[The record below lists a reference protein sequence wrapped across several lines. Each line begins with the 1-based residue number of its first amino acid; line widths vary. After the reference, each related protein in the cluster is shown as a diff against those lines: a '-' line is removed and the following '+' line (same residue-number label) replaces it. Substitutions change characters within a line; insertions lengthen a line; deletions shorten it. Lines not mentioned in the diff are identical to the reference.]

1 MPRKKN
7 DLNTI
12 YISERLQEKLRPIS
26 RCALTTVVAPMGYG
40 KTTAVN
46 WYLNERIKK
55 DHGGVIRISIYTNN
69 LPIFWKSVQNAF
81 RFAGFDFFEDYEC
94 PSDPASGG
102 LFADDLSHLLAGEA
116 DYYIFINDFHLLTDA
131 RIADFLCTLARR
143 IPENVH
149 LVVASRDRF
158 LTGGAVVSLGSKLHQ
173 ITVDH
178 LRLNHTE
185 LSIYAHL
192 CGTELSDR
200 QIESLLH
207 SSEGW
212 FSAVYLNLCSFAEQG
227 KLPDNHSDIYE
238 MFSAAMIDLLPDT
251 QREFLIVMG
260 LADEFSAEMA
270 KFITGN
276 EDTKQLLAD
285 MTSQNAFVSRLADG
299 VTYRFHHMMKECAE
313 RAFAAL
319 DQEKKTFYLDRYGQ
333 WYEDHRQYLHGL
345 ASYRKSGNFDAA
357 LRVIQK
363 DAGILLASLKA
374 EDVLE
379 FLSRCPKEVLEKH
392 PLSVLVLMRS
402 MFNWRKIPQMLQ
414 LKEFLIQA
422 IDRHKEISEEERGNL
437 LGECDLITSFL
448 MYNDISQMSRFHRS
462 ASRQMSRPAISIRN
476 DGGWTFGSPSVLMMF
491 HREPGELLKE
501 QEEMNECM
509 PHYYKIT
516 NGHGQGAERV
526 MDAEALF
533 VQGNFADAHIA
544 LEGAYSQIEE
554 NGQECMALCCDF
566 LSMRLSLCMDIKQRY
581 SFEQRYMDLM
591 KHHNSM
597 WINIFNSTCAYYY
610 ALTGCVDKIP
620 ELFGDHRLATVN
632 FLAPGRPMMEMIE
645 NQVYLAQG
653 AYAKVIGRREGIL
666 AMCEGLH
673 YALVALHVQI
683 QTAAAY
689 EKMGK
694 QGEAR
699 AILKQALL
707 AASKDHMVM
716 PFVENFTYL
725 EPLFKGSMPEIEEK
739 FLEKILF
746 LGKIYGENCK
756 NKGNEKQYPEQFK
769 CLTKQELKLTELM
782 AAHMSN
788 KEIAAKLY
796 LSEGTVKQYINQI
809 YSKLEITGD
818 TRTKRKQLLEQF
830 YTNN

>member
-1 MPRKKN
+1 M
-7 DLNTI
+7 
-12 YISERLQEKLRPIS
+12 
-26 RCALTTVVAPMGYG
+26 
-40 KTTAVN
+40 
-46 WYLNERIKK
+46 
-55 DHGGVIRISIYTNN
+55 
-69 LPIFWKSVQNAF
+69 
-81 RFAGFDFFEDYEC
+81 
-94 PSDPASGG
+94 
-102 LFADDLSHLLAGEA
+102 
-116 DYYIFINDFHLLTDA
+116 
-131 RIADFLCTLARR
+131 
-143 IPENVH
+143 
-149 LVVASRDRF
+149 
-158 LTGGAVVSLGSKLHQ
+158 VSLGSKLHQ

-238 MFSAAMIDLLPDT
+238 MFSAAMIDPLPDT

-345 ASYRKSGNFDAA
+345 ASYRKNGNFDAA

-632 FLAPGRPMMEMIE
+632 FLAPGRPMVEMIE

-707 AASKDHMVM
+707 AASKDHMIM

-739 FLEKILF
+739 FLEKILS

-769 CLTKQELKLTELM
+769 CLTEQELKLTELM

>member
-116 DYYIFINDFHLLTDA
+116 DYYIFIDDFHLLTDA

-238 MFSAAMIDLLPDT
+238 MFSAAMIDPLPDT

-276 EDTKQLLAD
+276 EDTKQLLVD

-739 FLEKILF
+739 FLEKILS

-769 CLTKQELKLTELM
+769 CLTEQELKLTELM

>member
-26 RCALTTVVAPMGYG
+26 RCTLTTVIAPMGYG

-46 WYLNERIKK
+46 WYLNERVKK
-55 DHGGVIRISIYTNN
+55 DHGVVIRISIYTNN

-81 RFAGFDFFEDYEC
+81 RFAGFDFFEEYEC

-102 LFADDLSHLLAGEA
+102 LFADDLSHLLAGET
-116 DYYIFINDFHLLTDA
+116 DYYIFIDDFHLLTDA
-131 RIADFLCTLARR
+131 RISEFLCTLSRR

-149 LVVASRDRF
+149 LVVAGRDRF
-158 LTGGAVVSLGSKLHQ
+158 LSGGAVVGLGGKLHQ

-185 LSIYAHL
+185 LSVYAHL
-192 CGTELSDR
+192 CGTQLSDR

-212 FSAVYLNLCSFAEQG
+212 FSAVYLNLCAFAEQG
-227 KLPDNHSDIYE
+227 ELPDNHSDIYE
-238 MFSAAMIDLLPDT
+238 MFSAAMIDPLPEI
-251 QREFLIVMG
+251 QREFLVVMG

-270 KFITGN
+270 KFITEN
-276 EDTKQLLAD
+276 EDTKQLLSA
-285 MTSQNAFVSRLADG
+285 MTKQNAFVSRLTDG

-313 RAFAAL
+313 RAFMAM
-319 DQEKKTFYLDRYGQ
+319 DKEKQTIYLDRYGK
-333 WYEDHRQYLHGL
+333 WYEEHKQYLHAL
-345 ASYRKSGNFDAA
+345 DSYRKSGNFDAA
-357 LRVIQK
+357 LRVIRK

-374 EDVLE
+374 DDVLN
-379 FLSRCPKEVLEKH
+379 FLSKCPKEDLEAH
-392 PLSVLVLMRS
+392 PLSILVLMRC
-402 MFNWRKIPQMLQ
+402 MFNWRKIQEMLK
-414 LKEFLIQA
+414 LKDFLIQV
-422 IDRHKEISEEERGNL
+422 IERHTEISMEERGNL

-448 MYNDISQMSRFHRS
+448 MYNDISKMSHFHRS

-491 HREPGELLKE
+491 HREPGSLLKE

-533 VQGNFADAHIA
+533 IQGCLSDAQIA
-544 LEGAYSQIEE
+544 LEGAYARIEE

-566 LSMRLSLCMDIKQRY
+566 LSRRLSLCMNIKQRY

-597 WINIFNSTCAYYY
+597 WINIFNSTSAYYY
-610 ALTGCVDKIP
+610 ALIGRVEKIP
-620 ELFGDHRLATVN
+620 EIFGEHRLFTVN

-653 AYAKVIGRREGIL
+653 AYAKVIGRSEGIL
-666 AMCEGLH
+666 AVCSAMH

-689 EKMGK
+689 ERIGK
-694 QGEAR
+694 HGEAR
-699 AILKQALL
+699 TILKQALSD
-707 AASKDHMVM
+707 ASKDHMVM
-716 PFVENFTYL
+716 PFVENFIYL
-725 EPLFKGSMPEIEEK
+725 SSLFEGKFPEIDQE
-739 FLEKILF
+739 FLAKILS
-746 LGKIYGENCK
+746 LGKAYEENCK
-756 NKGNEKQYPEQFK
+756 KMGKEKSYPEQFK
-769 CLTKQELKLTELM
+769 CLTEQELKLTELM

-788 KEIAAKLY
+788 KEIAARLY

>member
-1 MPRKKN
+1 
-7 DLNTI
+7 
-12 YISERLQEKLRPIS
+12 
-26 RCALTTVVAPMGYG
+26 
-40 KTTAVN
+40 
-46 WYLNERIKK
+46 
-55 DHGGVIRISIYTNN
+55 
-69 LPIFWKSVQNAF
+69 
-81 RFAGFDFFEDYEC
+81 
-94 PSDPASGG
+94 
-102 LFADDLSHLLAGEA
+102 
-116 DYYIFINDFHLLTDA
+116 
-131 RIADFLCTLARR
+131 
-143 IPENVH
+143 
-149 LVVASRDRF
+149 
-158 LTGGAVVSLGSKLHQ
+158 
-173 ITVDH
+173 
-178 LRLNHTE
+178 
-185 LSIYAHL
+185 
-192 CGTELSDR
+192 
-200 QIESLLH
+200 
-207 SSEGW
+207 
-212 FSAVYLNLCSFAEQG
+212 
-227 KLPDNHSDIYE
+227 
-238 MFSAAMIDLLPDT
+238 
-251 QREFLIVMG
+251 
-260 LADEFSAEMA
+260 
-270 KFITGN
+270 
-276 EDTKQLLAD
+276 
-285 MTSQNAFVSRLADG
+285 
-299 VTYRFHHMMKECAE
+299 
-313 RAFAAL
+313 
-319 DQEKKTFYLDRYGQ
+319 
-333 WYEDHRQYLHGL
+333 
-345 ASYRKSGNFDAA
+345 
-357 LRVIQK
+357 
-363 DAGILLASLKA
+363 
-374 EDVLE
+374 
-379 FLSRCPKEVLEKH
+379 
-392 PLSVLVLMRS
+392 
-402 MFNWRKIPQMLQ
+402 
-414 LKEFLIQA
+414 
-422 IDRHKEISEEERGNL
+422 
-437 LGECDLITSFL
+437 
-448 MYNDISQMSRFHRS
+448 
-462 ASRQMSRPAISIRN
+462 
-476 DGGWTFGSPSVLMMF
+476 
-491 HREPGELLKE
+491 
-501 QEEMNECM
+501 
-509 PHYYKIT
+509 
-516 NGHGQGAERV
+516 

-591 KHHNSM
+591 KHHNYM

-769 CLTKQELKLTELM
+769 CLTEQELKLTELM

>member
-7 DLNTI
+7 NLNTI

-116 DYYIFINDFHLLTDA
+116 DYYIFIDDFHLLTDA

-769 CLTKQELKLTELM
+769 CLTEQELKLTELM

>member
-1 MPRKKN
+1 
-7 DLNTI
+7 
-12 YISERLQEKLRPIS
+12 
-26 RCALTTVVAPMGYG
+26 
-40 KTTAVN
+40 
-46 WYLNERIKK
+46 
-55 DHGGVIRISIYTNN
+55 
-69 LPIFWKSVQNAF
+69 
-81 RFAGFDFFEDYEC
+81 
-94 PSDPASGG
+94 
-102 LFADDLSHLLAGEA
+102 
-116 DYYIFINDFHLLTDA
+116 
-131 RIADFLCTLARR
+131 
-143 IPENVH
+143 
-149 LVVASRDRF
+149 
-158 LTGGAVVSLGSKLHQ
+158 
-173 ITVDH
+173 
-178 LRLNHTE
+178 
-185 LSIYAHL
+185 
-192 CGTELSDR
+192 
-200 QIESLLH
+200 
-207 SSEGW
+207 
-212 FSAVYLNLCSFAEQG
+212 
-227 KLPDNHSDIYE
+227 
-238 MFSAAMIDLLPDT
+238 
-251 QREFLIVMG
+251 
-260 LADEFSAEMA
+260 MA

-414 LKEFLIQA
+414 LKEFLIQT
-422 IDRHKEISEEERGNL
+422 IDRNKEISEEERGNL

-739 FLEKILF
+739 FLEKILS

-769 CLTKQELKLTELM
+769 CLTEQELKLTELM

>member
-116 DYYIFINDFHLLTDA
+116 DYYIFIDDFHLLTDA

-238 MFSAAMIDLLPDT
+238 MFSAAMIDPLPDT

-739 FLEKILF
+739 FLEKILS

-769 CLTKQELKLTELM
+769 CLTEQELKLTELM

>member
-116 DYYIFINDFHLLTDA
+116 DYYIFIDDFHLLTDA

-597 WINIFNSTCAYYY
+597 CINIFNSTCAYYY

-769 CLTKQELKLTELM
+769 CLTEQELKLTELM

>member
-46 WYLNERIKK
+46 WYLNEWVKK
-55 DHGGVIRISIYTNN
+55 DHGKVIRISIYTNN

-81 RFAGFDFFEDYEC
+81 WFAGFDFFDEYEC
-94 PSDPASGG
+94 PSDPASVG
-102 LFADDLSHLLAGEA
+102 LFADDLSHLLAGET
-116 DYYIFINDFHLLTDA
+116 DYYIFIDDFHLLTDA
-131 RIADFLCTLARR
+131 RIAEFLCTLARR

-158 LTGGAVVSLGSKLHQ
+158 LSGGAVVGLGGKLHQ

-185 LSIYAHL
+185 LSVYAHL

-200 QIESLLH
+200 QIEALLH

-212 FSAVYLNLCSFAEQG
+212 FSAVYLNLCSFAERG
-227 KLPDNHSDIYE
+227 ELPDNHSDIYE
-238 MFSAAMIDLLPDT
+238 MFSAAMIDPLPEM

-270 KFITGN
+270 RFITEN
-276 EDTKQLLAD
+276 ENTEQLLSS
-285 MTSQNAFVSRLADG
+285 MTRQNAFVSRLTDG

-313 RAFAAL
+313 RAFGVM
-319 DQEKKTFYLDRYGQ
+319 EKEKQTVYLDRYGK
-333 WYEDHRQYLHGL
+333 WYEEHKQYLHALDFYG
-345 ASYRKSGNFDAA
+345 KSGNFHGA
-357 LRVIQK
+357 LGAIQK
-363 DAGILLASLKA
+363 DAGVLLASLKA
-374 EDVLE
+374 DDVLSFLSKCPKDVLE
-379 FLSRCPKEVLEKH
+379 AH
-392 PLSVLVLMRS
+392 PLSVLVLMRC
-402 MFNWRKIPQMLQ
+402 MFNWRKIPEML
-414 LKEFLIQA
+414 KIKDFLIHA
-422 IDRHKEISEEERGNL
+422 IDRHTEISKEERGNL

-448 MYNDISQMSRFHRS
+448 MYNDISKMSHFHRS
-462 ASRQMSRPAISIRN
+462 ASRQMSRSAISIRN

-533 VQGNFADAHIA
+533 VQGYFSDAQIA
-544 LEGAYSQIEE
+544 LEGAYAQIEE

-566 LSMRLSLCMDIKQRY
+566 LSRRLSLCMDIKQRY
-581 SFEQRYMDLM
+581 SFEQRYMELM

-597 WINIFNSTCAYYY
+597 WINIFNSTSAYYH
-610 ALTGCVDKIP
+610 ALTGQVDQIP
-620 ELFGDHRLATVN
+620 QLFGEHKLSTVN

-653 AYAKVIGRREGIL
+653 AYAKVIGKSEGIL
-666 AMCEGLH
+666 EMCQGLH

-689 EKMGK
+689 EKLGK
-694 QGEAR
+694 HGEAR
-699 AILKQALL
+699 SILKQALL
-707 AASKDHMVM
+707 EAGKDNIVM
-716 PFVENFTYL
+716 PFVENFTYM
-725 EPLFKGSMPEIEEK
+725 EPLFEGNLAEVEEG
-739 FLEKILF
+739 FLEKIRS
-746 LGKIYGENCK
+746 LGKNYEEKCK
-756 NKGNEKQYPEQFK
+756 KLGNEKTYPEEFK
-769 CLTKQELKLTELM
+769 CLTEQELKLTELM

-788 KEIAAKLY
+788 KEIAARLY
-796 LSEGTVKQYINQI
+796 LSEGTIKQYINQI

-818 TRTKRKQLLEQF
+818 TRTKRKQLLDRF

>member
-116 DYYIFINDFHLLTDA
+116 DYYIFIDDFHLLTDA

-227 KLPDNHSDIYE
+227 KLPDNYSDIYE
-238 MFSAAMIDLLPDT
+238 MFSAAMIDPLPDT

-739 FLEKILF
+739 FLEKILS

-769 CLTKQELKLTELM
+769 CLTEQELKLTELM

>member
-116 DYYIFINDFHLLTDA
+116 DYYIFIDDFHLLTDA

-769 CLTKQELKLTELM
+769 CLTEQELKLTELM

>member
-1 MPRKKN
+1 
-7 DLNTI
+7 
-12 YISERLQEKLRPIS
+12 
-26 RCALTTVVAPMGYG
+26 
-40 KTTAVN
+40 
-46 WYLNERIKK
+46 
-55 DHGGVIRISIYTNN
+55 
-69 LPIFWKSVQNAF
+69 
-81 RFAGFDFFEDYEC
+81 
-94 PSDPASGG
+94 
-102 LFADDLSHLLAGEA
+102 
-116 DYYIFINDFHLLTDA
+116 
-131 RIADFLCTLARR
+131 
-143 IPENVH
+143 
-149 LVVASRDRF
+149 
-158 LTGGAVVSLGSKLHQ
+158 
-173 ITVDH
+173 
-178 LRLNHTE
+178 
-185 LSIYAHL
+185 
-192 CGTELSDR
+192 
-200 QIESLLH
+200 
-207 SSEGW
+207 
-212 FSAVYLNLCSFAEQG
+212 
-227 KLPDNHSDIYE
+227 
-238 MFSAAMIDLLPDT
+238 
-251 QREFLIVMG
+251 
-260 LADEFSAEMA
+260 
-270 KFITGN
+270 
-276 EDTKQLLAD
+276 
-285 MTSQNAFVSRLADG
+285 
-299 VTYRFHHMMKECAE
+299 
-313 RAFAAL
+313 
-319 DQEKKTFYLDRYGQ
+319 
-333 WYEDHRQYLHGL
+333 
-345 ASYRKSGNFDAA
+345 
-357 LRVIQK
+357 
-363 DAGILLASLKA
+363 
-374 EDVLE
+374 
-379 FLSRCPKEVLEKH
+379 
-392 PLSVLVLMRS
+392 
-402 MFNWRKIPQMLQ
+402 
-414 LKEFLIQA
+414 
-422 IDRHKEISEEERGNL
+422 
-437 LGECDLITSFL
+437 
-448 MYNDISQMSRFHRS
+448 MSRFHRS

-769 CLTKQELKLTELM
+769 CLTEQELKLTELM

>member
-116 DYYIFINDFHLLTDA
+116 DYYIFIDDFHLLTDA

-227 KLPDNHSDIYE
+227 KLPDNYSDIYE
-238 MFSAAMIDLLPDT
+238 MFSAAMIDPLPDT

-533 VQGNFADAHIA
+533 VQGNFADAHIV

-739 FLEKILF
+739 FLEKILS

-769 CLTKQELKLTELM
+769 CLTEQELKLTELM

>member
-116 DYYIFINDFHLLTDA
+116 DYYIFIDDFHLLTDA

-591 KHHNSM
+591 KHHNYM

-769 CLTKQELKLTELM
+769 CLTEQELKLTELM

>member
-1 MPRKKN
+1 M
-7 DLNTI
+7 
-12 YISERLQEKLRPIS
+12 
-26 RCALTTVVAPMGYG
+26 
-40 KTTAVN
+40 
-46 WYLNERIKK
+46 
-55 DHGGVIRISIYTNN
+55 
-69 LPIFWKSVQNAF
+69 
-81 RFAGFDFFEDYEC
+81 
-94 PSDPASGG
+94 
-102 LFADDLSHLLAGEA
+102 
-116 DYYIFINDFHLLTDA
+116 
-131 RIADFLCTLARR
+131 
-143 IPENVH
+143 
-149 LVVASRDRF
+149 
-158 LTGGAVVSLGSKLHQ
+158 VSLGSKLHQ

-591 KHHNSM
+591 KHHNYM

-769 CLTKQELKLTELM
+769 CLTEQELKLTELM